1 MTEETM
7 TEEIMTDKPDHG
19 GWEPWEPEA
28 GAARE
33 VWDAFW
39 AAMPSNDQDV
49 PDGDT
54 EEVNRLLTANP
65 HLAREMPLLGELIWD
80 YSPAFPDHWMWE
92 GDSVLRRMAEVLV
105 AHGCDLEQRRH
116 EGITPLMMAAARGN
130 EAMVEFLIARGSI
143 LTARDD
149 YGQNVLHF
157 AADSR
162 SLDMIERCLE
172 TGLDPNLADDEGRTP
187 LHILFDGSYSSR
199 PDLVA
204 LLLSRGASPNARD
217 DQGRTVL
224 HLLAQ
229 DSHYDLESLPL
240 LIGAG
245 ADPFAVAEDGS
256 TPWSIA
262 SGNEDET
269 FCAVVRK
276 AAHAGDL
283 GALAIFESEALD
295 LIRRG
300 QAGYYSFFADRPRPR
315 PHPDKLCVY
324 ADRQWFLLPPS
335 VATLVRTEPDAS
347 PTTDEF
353 YDIHFSD
360 PSHPVAAMVG
370 RERERFG
377 PGPNF
382 TREVA
387 EEFVERMLRFDS
399 RMRSLRLGLA

>member
-80 YSPAFPDHWMWE
+80 YSLAFPDHWMWE

-116 EGITPLMMAAARGN
+116 EGITPLMIAAARGN

-187 LHILFDGSYSSR
+187 LHILFDGTYSSC
-199 PDLVA
+199 PDLVSF
-204 LLLSRGASPNARD
+204 LLSRGASVNARD

-229 DSHYDLESLPL
+229 DSHYDLESLRL

-269 FCAVVRK
+269 FCAVVRE

-300 QAGYYSFFADRPRPR
+300 QAGYYSFFASTPR
-315 PHPDKLCVY
+315 PHSEKLCVY
-324 ADRQWFLLPPS
+324 AEGQWFLLPPS
-335 VATLVRTEPDAS
+335 VATLVRAEPAAS
-347 PTTDEF
+347 LADEGF
-353 YDIHFSD
+353 CKIQFHGT
-360 PSHPVAAMVG
+360 SHPVSAMVR
-370 RERERFG
+370 RETDRFG

-382 TREVA
+382 TRECA
-387 EEFVERMLRFDS
+387 EFVARMLRFQNT
-399 RMRSLRLGLA
+399 MRGVGGGLA